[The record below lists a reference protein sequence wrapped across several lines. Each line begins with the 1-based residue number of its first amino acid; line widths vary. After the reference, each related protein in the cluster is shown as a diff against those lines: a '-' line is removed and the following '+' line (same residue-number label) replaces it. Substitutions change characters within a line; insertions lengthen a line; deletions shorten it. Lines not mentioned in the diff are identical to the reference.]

1 MEEQYDILGYE
12 GLYTINRNGE
22 IYNKMGL
29 KRKPRERTD
38 GYLYYGLY
46 KEGKQKSIYI
56 HRLLGLQFIPN
67 PDNKLCIDHINRNKQ
82 DNRIENLR
90 WATHTENMNNR
101 NRPPHK
107 GGICERKT
115 KDGIRFS
122 IHYYYERGKRKNTAR
137 KTYEEAEE
145 VLLKW
150 REQFP

>member
-1 MEEQYDILGYE
+1 MEEQYDILGFE
-12 GLYTINRNGE
+12 GIYTINRNGE
-22 IYNKMGL
+22 IYNKRGL
-29 KRKPRERTD
+29 KMKTSKRTD
-38 GYLYYGLY
+38 GYLCCSLY
-46 KEGKQKSIYI
+46 KEGKETKKSI
-56 HRLLGLQFIPN
+56 HRLLGIQFIPN
-67 PDNKLCIDHINRNKQ
+67 PENKLCIDHINRDKT

-122 IHYYYERGKRKNTAR
+122 IDYYYERGKRKHTAR